1 MVVAMPAGR
10 ALSFLLVI
18 VALSAGAGLLYAA
31 LTNGQSYTA
40 GMVYGAC
47 IGLCISSVER
57 GLVFG
62 DILQRAR
69 RWPTWLYIPVCEA
82 ASVVLVA
89 LGFALGGA
97 VSWTTGLLPVPFLEA
112 TVPSL
117 RIMIYALIV
126 AAALVFVTRVRDL
139 LGREVFKSLL
149 TGRYHR
155 PVEERRIFL
164 FLDLVGSTAYAR
176 QHGDLRAQEFLGAV
190 FAAIAEPIERHS
202 GTIEDYVGDMAM
214 ITWPEARGLHDA
226 RCICCVF
233 AIQQVFAEQEGEW
246 RRRYGQVP
254 TFRAALHGGPVVTA
268 EIGIDRHKISY
279 FGDVVNTTGRL
290 ESLARQLGVSVLISA
305 DLLRRCPALPRY
317 VQPRPHGS
325 HMLHGREQPLEV
337 FAIEQIAKPDTQVA
351 GVAAATAPWAKRYA

>member
-1 MVVAMPAGR
+1 MPAGR
-10 ALSFLLVI
+10 ALPFLLVI

-31 LTNGQSYTA
+31 LSNSPSYIA

-82 ASVVLVA
+82 ASVALVA

-97 VSWTTGLLPVPFLEA
+97 VNWMTGLLPIRLLDA

-117 RIMIYALIV
+117 QVMIYALIV
-126 AAALVFVTRVRDL
+126 AAALVFITRVRDL

-176 QHGDLRAQEFLGAV
+176 QHGDLRAQEFLGAI
-190 FAAIAEPIERHS
+190 FAAIAAPIERHG
-202 GTIEDYVGDMAM
+202 GTIEDYIGDMAM
-214 ITWPEARGLHDA
+214 ITWPEAKGLRDA

-233 AIQQVFAEQEGEW
+233 AIQHVFAEQDAEW
-246 RRRYGQVP
+246 RQRYGQVP
-254 TFRAALHGGPVVTA
+254 EFRAALHGGLVVTA

-305 DLLRRCPALPRY
+305 DLLRRCRGLPRHF
-317 VQPRPHGS
+317 QPRPHGS
-325 HMLHGREQPLEV
+325 HVLHGREQPLEV
-337 FAIEQIAKPDTQVA
+337 FAIEQIVMPDMQSA
-351 GVAAATAPWAKRYA
+351 GAAAARTSLAKSFA